1 MSSQQTQG
9 QKISSGS
16 QNQLKDII
24 SWLDQIE
31 KSELSISDFFQKY
44 DVPFS
49 RAQYYIYRKRFE
61 ETGEFGRADQRKKGG
76 NKKVTAEI
84 EAFIAGCLATN
95 SKTSLQWLQGELI
108 TRYSCKL
115 SPSGI
120 TRIMQRVDPQKGKRP
135 VGRPSTHEVL
145 KKHNSCGGFELIV
158 ALAYYLRWPQEIS
171 QVIHEAVLELKGTE
185 SFETSDKHADKEG
198 RSQGRFTR
206 NYNQREDVR
215 QGRFETI
222 NVKRQMK
229 NWKSMNVVRDDP
241 KTIERKSMAILSLP
255 VITLNGTIRSVNSA
269 KGQELKHFAGFDYK
283 QNSIVKYLS
292 ELKYLGV
299 SKALLSQLVQFWR
312 KCWGAEIETQSEQSL
327 LCYYIDGNTKAI
339 WSSKRVKKNK
349 VTMLGRVMGCL
360 EQVFIHDCF
369 GHPIYFET
377 YSGHA
382 PSGEYILE
390 LFERI
395 EKTIEEVPGSRTSV
409 YRALVI
415 DGAGNSV
422 KTLRAFL
429 SQEKY
434 HYITPLDDNQWDER
448 KVNWMRNANRYKYGD
463 ATLWEVVIE
472 LEDSKEKGFLI
483 TTRAIK
489 IDWDNGKSTVLLT
502 SFPAEVVE
510 CSEVVRCY
518 FERWPAEELQFR
530 SMKAAVSLNKV
541 AGYGKQKVEDEGV
554 QKRQEHAAKMIK
566 QLKDDLREQLD
577 EIGMHEQAIANLVP
591 KERCLRNHSK
601 IVNGQRELPPNQ
613 MTEFIDFDKQ
623 IRDHEKEIKK
633 IEMQHKDKFSRLR
646 KHQREWLRLQG
657 KETVYKVDVELDQL
671 LTFHRVSLAN
681 LYAYFIKYF
690 MDGQSMSLVNL
701 LHRII
706 HLGAVIEES
715 DETRK
720 IIFDYNKKDSLMMG
734 KLEAAIE
741 KINRLNVIGP
751 QGKKMEFEIDTVCL
765 N

>member
-1 MSSQQTQG
+1 MSSQQIQRL
-9 QKISSGS
+9 KISSGS
-16 QNQLKDII
+16 ENQLKDII
-24 SWLDQIE
+24 SWLDRIE
-31 KSELSISDFFQKY
+31 KSELSISDFFQKHE
-44 DVPFS
+44 VPFS

-61 ETGEFGRADQRKKGG
+61 ETGEYGRVDQRTKGG
-76 NKKVTAEI
+76 HKKVTAEI

-95 SKTSLQWLQGELI
+95 PKTSLQWLQGELLA
-108 TRYSCKL
+108 RYSCKL

-120 TRIMQRVDPQKGKRP
+120 TRIIQRVDPQKGKRS

-158 ALAYYLRWPQEIS
+158 ALAYHLEWPQMIS

-185 SFETSDKHADKEG
+185 SFESNDKYSDKEG
-198 RSQGRFTR
+198 RSQGKFTSS
-206 NYNQREDVR
+206 YNQREDVR

-222 NVKRQMK
+222 NRKRQRK

-269 KGQELKHFAGFDYK
+269 LGQELEHFAGFDYK
-283 QNSIVKYLS
+283 QNSLVKYLS

-299 SKALLSQLVQFWR
+299 SKSFLTQLVQFWR
-312 KCWGAEIETQSEQSL
+312 KCWGAEIETQSEQSW
-327 LCYYIDGNTKAI
+327 LCYYIDGNTKAL

-395 EKTIEEVPGSRTSV
+395 AKTIEEVPGSRTSV
-409 YRALVI
+409 YRALVM

-422 KTLRAFL
+422 KTLRAFA
-429 SQEKY
+429 SQDKY

-448 KVNWMRNANRYKYGD
+448 KVNFMSNSNRYQYGE
-463 ATLWEVVIE
+463 ATLWEAVIE
-472 LEDSKEKGFLI
+472 LEDSKEKGFLLR
-483 TTRAIK
+483 TRAIK
-489 IDWDNGKSTVLLT
+489 IDWDNGKSTVLLS

-554 QKRQEHAAKMIK
+554 LRRQEHAAKMIK
-566 QLKDDLREQLD
+566 QLKDDLKEPLE
-577 EIGMHEQAIANLVP
+577 EIGKHEQAIADLVP
-591 KERCLRNHSK
+591 KERCLRNQSK
-601 IVNGQRELPPNQ
+601 IVNGQRELPPKQ
-613 MTEFIDFDKQ
+613 MVEFNEFDKQ
-623 IRDHEKEIKK
+623 IRNHGKEIKK

-681 LYAYFIKYF
+681 LYAYFMKYF

-715 DETRK
+715 KEARK
-720 IIFDYNKKDSLMMG
+720 IIFDYNRKDSLIMG
-734 KLEAAIE
+734 KLEVAIE
-741 KINRLNVIGP
+741 KINRLNVKGP
-751 QGKKMEFEIDTVCL
+751 PGKRMVFELDTACL
-765 N
+765 I